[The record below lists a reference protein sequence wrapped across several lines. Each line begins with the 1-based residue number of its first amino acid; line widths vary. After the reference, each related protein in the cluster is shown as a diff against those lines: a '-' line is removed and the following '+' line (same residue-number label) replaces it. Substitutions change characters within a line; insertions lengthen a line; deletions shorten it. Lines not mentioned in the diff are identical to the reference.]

1 MGRTWMQAWERELDR
16 LELDVE
22 TAERMLREGGPV
34 VTPEW
39 TAPSMPEGALPE
51 EMVFRAQT
59 ILQRQQVV
67 LASFT
72 HALAATRDQH
82 ELTRKIRDSIPAAH
96 ERPAYVDVSV

>member
-1 MGRTWMQAWERELDR
+1 MGLTWAEAWERELDR
-16 LELDVE
+16 LELDVD

-39 TAPSMPEGALPE
+39 TPPQLEGALPE

-67 LASFT
+67 LAAFT
-72 HALAATRDQH
+72 QSLAATRDQH
-82 ELTRKIRDSIPAAH
+82 ELTRKIRDSVPAAN
-96 ERPAYVDVSV
+96 ERPVYVDVSV